1 MDEVDLSEEE
11 VYLILFRVEYDLR
24 IERLTALQW
33 SLLKAVEDNVPLRQL
48 PIILREIEPDRIF
61 AELLRLIQKGTITKF
76 FN

>member
-1 MDEVDLSEEE
+1 MDEVDLSEGE